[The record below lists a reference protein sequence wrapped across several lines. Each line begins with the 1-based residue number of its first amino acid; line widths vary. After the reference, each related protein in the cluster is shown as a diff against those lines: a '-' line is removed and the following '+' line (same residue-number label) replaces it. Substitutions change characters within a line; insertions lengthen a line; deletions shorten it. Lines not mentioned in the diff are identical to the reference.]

1 MNTDTTIDITGDT
14 KSPQSLHPLLLPE
27 ILLLVAPLLS
37 QTSIY
42 HCVLVCR
49 TWNACLTPFLF
60 QRVTLPSPRRFD
72 KRASRPMIPAMRRYG
87 GQIQTLICGDNNA
100 VLTQITPDC
109 TAVETLVLGKIA
121 ADVLPILR
129 GCKDTLRRLEFTPN
143 QTLRPQTLLASAMS
157 SWNARGMPLGVQ
169 LTKDIL
175 DAITNMSC
183 LEHLILDYLGLKNQD
198 QLVQFFGFCQQL
210 VSLELHNTAV
220 IGASPANLLFKRME
234 SVSFVDCG
242 MNLSD
247 QMMFLVQCPS
257 LKHIT
262 WIRVGHMI
270 PIEMLGPLWT
280 MSKRELESLDI
291 SNGIMADDNIALT
304 LNKLPC
310 LTSLVARA
318 SLVGPHSLSAVDRL
332 KETVEVIDLVDCAQ
346 VTPEM
351 VNHILS
357 TCTALRS
364 LSADRL
370 WAMDVIDSQW
380 VCHEL
385 QEFCVVI
392 LGHSVLPKYETQ
404 HAIYTQIAKLRKLRL
419 LNLGRSGATPNWSG
433 KSCLDLGLANGLGQ
447 LSALDQLEEFD
458 FCQMRHKLGMGEL
471 KFMLKS
477 WPKLEAMHGYL
488 SLDQDR
494 DAFLA
499 SFLKN
504 SRPGIKLKHNL
515 RYRRPTTRWEA

>member
-1 MNTDTTIDITGDT
+1 
-14 KSPQSLHPLLLPE
+14 
-27 ILLLVAPLLS
+27 
-37 QTSIY
+37 
-42 HCVLVCR
+42 
-49 TWNACLTPFLF
+49 
-60 QRVTLPSPRRFD
+60 
-72 KRASRPMIPAMRRYG
+72 MRRNG
-87 GQIQTLICGDNNA
+87 DQIQTLICGDNNA
-100 VLTQITPDC
+100 VLGQITPNC

-143 QTLRPQTLLASAMS
+143 QKSRPQSLLTSAMS
-157 SWNARGMPLGVQ
+157 PWGTWGILGIQ

-183 LEHLILDYLGLKNQD
+183 LEHLILDYLGLKDQD

-220 IGASPANLLFKRME
+220 IGASPANLSFKRME
-234 SVSFVDCG
+234 SVSFVDCS

-262 WIRVGHMI
+262 WIRVGHII

-280 MSKRELESLDI
+280 MSKRKLESLDI
-291 SNGIMADDNIALT
+291 SNGIMDDDKIALT
-304 LNKLPC
+304 LNKLPS
-310 LTSLVARA
+310 LTSFVARA
-318 SLVGPHSLSAVDRL
+318 SLVGSDSLSAIDSL
-332 KETVEVIDLVDCAQ
+332 KETIEVIDLVNCVQ

-351 VNHILS
+351 VNQILS

-380 VCHEL
+380 VCHGL
-385 QEFCVVI
+385 KEFCVAIV
-392 LGHSVLPKYETQ
+392 GCSVLPKYETQ
-404 HAIYTQIAKLRKLRL
+404 HAIYNQIAKLRELRL
-419 LNLGRSGATPNWSG
+419 LNLGRSGATPNWSA
-433 KSCLDLGLANGLGQ
+433 KSCLDLSLSNGLGQ
-447 LSALDQLEEFD
+447 LSVLDQLEEFD
-458 FCQMRHKLGMGEL
+458 FCQMPHKLGMGEL

-515 RYRRPTTRWEA
+515 RYRRSTTRWEA